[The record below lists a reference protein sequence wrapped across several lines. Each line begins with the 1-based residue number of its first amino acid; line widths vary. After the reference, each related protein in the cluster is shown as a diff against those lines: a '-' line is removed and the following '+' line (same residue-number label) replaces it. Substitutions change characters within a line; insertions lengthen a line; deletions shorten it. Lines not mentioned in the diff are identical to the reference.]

1 MKIQVWTQI
10 EIQIQIVWVIY
21 FKQALNACA
30 NKLYTSDAGPLAG
43 QERTLFN
50 QFTWNSDWLELY
62 SMPRPP
68 SIGENKFKSASQDI
82 IIIIMD
88 TILMSWADSVAHH
101 PRAAAAHLILFVII

>member
-1 MKIQVWTQI
+1 MSAPFNRDNRNTNSNSLGNL
-10 EIQIQIVWVIY
+10 

-82 IIIIMD
+82 IIIMD
-88 TILMSWADSVAHH
+88 TILMS
-101 PRAAAAHLILFVII
+101 